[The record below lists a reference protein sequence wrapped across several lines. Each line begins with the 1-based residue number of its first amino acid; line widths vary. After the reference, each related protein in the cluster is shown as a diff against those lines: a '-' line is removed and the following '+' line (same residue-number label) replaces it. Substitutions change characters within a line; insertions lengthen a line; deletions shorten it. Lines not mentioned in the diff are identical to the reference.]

1 MDSHFIFINNKLE
14 EITNNPILRLDS
26 SYINEIT
33 EKIEIIDSSINNM
46 KNDLSNLKKLSKIN
60 KVDINT
66 QLLNANYKKLTLQ
79 KEEYG
84 TLIFNKNIYLKDITK
99 DEEIN
104 LSSLKELTSRINEIN
119 QEIEKNIKIKNTMVV
134 IPKIVNEK
142 KRASFLEIRNN
153 KNLEKKKKKKNKNL
167 EKLKKYKTELDVEK
181 NQLKIKYEA
190 NNEKYVSEVNIL
202 SMNDFTNLEDKI
214 INSKKI
220 KDIKDKLEEN
230 TINFVQKNE
239 NLNTL
244 ISKTSNEINE
254 LSKIH
259 ISFKVEDK
267 MVFSEENI
275 EQPPEIDYEKI
286 INDLKYERENLIKK
300 KNKLYKKDKNLD
312 KSEIF
317 KLRKEIILYNKKLES
332 IENNITNIKNVLEMN
347 TTREDPQYLK
357 DLETQIKNYK
367 QKINDVKYNFEKLI
381 NELT

>member
-153 KNLEKKKKKKNKNL
+153 KNLEKKKKKKK
-167 EKLKKYKTELDVEK
+167 
-181 NQLKIKYEA
+181 
-190 NNEKYVSEVNIL
+190 
-202 SMNDFTNLEDKI
+202 
-214 INSKKI
+214 
-220 KDIKDKLEEN
+220 
-230 TINFVQKNE
+230 
-239 NLNTL
+239 
-244 ISKTSNEINE
+244 
-254 LSKIH
+254 
-259 ISFKVEDK
+259 
-267 MVFSEENI
+267 
-275 EQPPEIDYEKI
+275 
-286 INDLKYERENLIKK
+286 
-300 KNKLYKKDKNLD
+300 
-312 KSEIF
+312 
-317 KLRKEIILYNKKLES
+317 
-332 IENNITNIKNVLEMN
+332 
-347 TTREDPQYLK
+347 
-357 DLETQIKNYK
+357 
-367 QKINDVKYNFEKLI
+367 
-381 NELT
+381 

>member
-153 KNLEKKKKKKNKNL
+153 KNLEKKKKKKKI
-167 EKLKKYKTELDVEK
+167 E
-181 NQLKIKYEA
+181 KIK
-190 NNEKYVSEVNIL
+190 KKKTKINIRK
-202 SMNDFTNLEDKI
+202 NKKKKK
-214 INSKKI
+214 KKI
-220 KDIKDKLEEN
+220 K
-230 TINFVQKNE
+230 
-239 NLNTL
+239 
-244 ISKTSNEINE
+244 
-254 LSKIH
+254 
-259 ISFKVEDK
+259 
-267 MVFSEENI
+267 
-275 EQPPEIDYEKI
+275 
-286 INDLKYERENLIKK
+286 KK
-300 KNKLYKKDKNLD
+300 KKK
-312 KSEIF
+312 
-317 KLRKEIILYNKKLES
+317 
-332 IENNITNIKNVLEMN
+332 
-347 TTREDPQYLK
+347 
-357 DLETQIKNYK
+357 
-367 QKINDVKYNFEKLI
+367 
-381 NELT
+381 

>member
-153 KNLEKKKKKKNKNL
+153 KNLEKKKKKKNL
-167 EKLKKYKTELDVEK
+167 EK
-181 NQLKIKYEA
+181 
-190 NNEKYVSEVNIL
+190 
-202 SMNDFTNLEDKI
+202 
-214 INSKKI
+214 
-220 KDIKDKLEEN
+220 
-230 TINFVQKNE
+230 
-239 NLNTL
+239 
-244 ISKTSNEINE
+244 
-254 LSKIH
+254 
-259 ISFKVEDK
+259 
-267 MVFSEENI
+267 
-275 EQPPEIDYEKI
+275 
-286 INDLKYERENLIKK
+286 
-300 KNKLYKKDKNLD
+300 
-312 KSEIF
+312 
-317 KLRKEIILYNKKLES
+317 
-332 IENNITNIKNVLEMN
+332 
-347 TTREDPQYLK
+347 
-357 DLETQIKNYK
+357 
-367 QKINDVKYNFEKLI
+367 
-381 NELT
+381 

>member
-1 MDSHFIFINNKLE
+1 
-14 EITNNPILRLDS
+14 
-26 SYINEIT
+26 
-33 EKIEIIDSSINNM
+33 
-46 KNDLSNLKKLSKIN
+46 
-60 KVDINT
+60 
-66 QLLNANYKKLTLQ
+66 
-79 KEEYG
+79 
-84 TLIFNKNIYLKDITK
+84 
-99 DEEIN
+99 
-104 LSSLKELTSRINEIN
+104 
-119 QEIEKNIKIKNTMVV
+119 
-134 IPKIVNEK
+134 
-142 KRASFLEIRNN
+142 
-153 KNLEKKKKKKNKNL
+153 L

>member
-1 MDSHFIFINNKLE
+1 M
-14 EITNNPILRLDS
+14 
-26 SYINEIT
+26 
-33 EKIEIIDSSINNM
+33 
-46 KNDLSNLKKLSKIN
+46 
-60 KVDINT
+60 
-66 QLLNANYKKLTLQ
+66 
-79 KEEYG
+79 
-84 TLIFNKNIYLKDITK
+84 
-99 DEEIN
+99 
-104 LSSLKELTSRINEIN
+104 
-119 QEIEKNIKIKNTMVV
+119 
-134 IPKIVNEK
+134 
-142 KRASFLEIRNN
+142 
-153 KNLEKKKKKKNKNL
+153 